1 MILDVLQ
8 TIVGW
13 VTVGAYA
20 WALRAHFRST
30 EVPTGTKVISVAVSV
45 TAIVYTAL
53 TWTVEQPELPV
64 LLGLAIQLA
73 SLWLFRETL
82 VASKAAALRL
92 AFDKELPHSLVQQG
106 PYRFVRH
113 PFYVSYLVFWTGW
126 ALASWSWW
134 SVPSLLLIYAIYIV
148 AARGEEAKFA
158 RSDLSGSY
166 AEYRSRT
173 GMLFPRLGR

>member
-1 MILDVLQ
+1 MILDLLQ
-8 TIVGW
+8 TLLGW
-13 VTVGAYA
+13 LTVAAYA
-20 WALRAHFRST
+20 WALRAHFRSK
-30 EVPTGTKVISVAVSV
+30 EVPTGTKVISVAVSI

-53 TWTVEQPELPV
+53 TWTVDQPELPV
-64 LLGLAIQLA
+64 LLGLVIQLL

-82 VASKAAALRL
+82 RASKAAALRL

-113 PFYVSYLVFWTGW
+113 PFYVSYLMFWTGW
-126 ALASWSWW
+126 ALATWSWW
-134 SVPSLLLIYAIYIV
+134 SVPSLLLIFAIYIT

-158 RSDLSGSY
+158 RSDLSGTY

-173 GMLFPRLGR
+173 GMLVPRLGR